1 MKTKQEMVDDF
12 VTLATRY
19 NELFEELEDNLG
31 PYERNF
37 GCIDIQ
43 MYLAK
48 FEGSK
53 KCYIGACS
61 NTLLQRINELK
72 LLKEKI

>member
-1 MKTKQEMVDDF
+1 MKTKQEMIDDF
-12 VTLATRY
+12 VALATRY
-19 NELFEELEDNLG
+19 NELFEELEDNLD

-37 GCIDIQ
+37 GRVDIK

-48 FEGSK
+48 FEESK

-61 NTLLQRINELK
+61 NTLLQKINELK
-72 LLKEKI
+72 LSKEKI